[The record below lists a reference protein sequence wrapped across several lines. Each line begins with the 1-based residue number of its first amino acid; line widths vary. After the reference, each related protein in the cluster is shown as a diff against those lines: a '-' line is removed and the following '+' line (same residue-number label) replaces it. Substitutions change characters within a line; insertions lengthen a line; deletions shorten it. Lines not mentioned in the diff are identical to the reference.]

1 MTKKAWG
8 GRFEEKPE
16 AWVDAFN
23 ASIHFDKTLIDE
35 DIQGSI
41 AHATMLYHQNV
52 LTQKESEA
60 IITGLKAIQKD
71 YHDGNI
77 EFQTSLEDIH
87 LNIEHELIQRIGAVG
102 GKLHTGRSRNDQV
115 ATDMHLYTKKEVK
128 QIIEAIE
135 LFQKT
140 IVNLAD
146 EHIETIMPGYTHLQ
160 RAQPISFAHHIMTYF
175 WMLERD
181 KGRFKDALKRIDI
194 SPLGAAAL
202 SGTTYPIDRHK
213 TQQLLGFAS
222 IYENSLDAVSD
233 RDYVVE
239 TLHAISLTMVH
250 LSRFAEEIIFWSSE
264 EAKFVTLSDA
274 FSTGSSIMPQK
285 KNPDMAELIR
295 GKVGRT
301 TGHLMSLLMTLKGLP
316 LAYNKDMQE
325 DKEGLFDAIHTLK
338 GSLRIFDGMVGSMTV
353 NTERLSQTVKSD
365 FSNATELADYLVV
378 KGIPFREAHEIVGK
392 IVLWSIQN
400 EMFLLDVP
408 LDVYKQHH
416 NAIDEDIYTYLQ
428 PAEAV
433 KRRKSYGST
442 GQDAVKHQI
451 SVAKTLI

>member
-181 KGRFKDALKRIDI
+181 KGRFKDGLKRIDI

-202 SGTTYPIDRHK
+202 SGTTYPIDRHE

-233 RDYVVE
+233 RDYIVE

-416 NAIDEDIYTYLQ
+416 NAIDENIYTYLQ